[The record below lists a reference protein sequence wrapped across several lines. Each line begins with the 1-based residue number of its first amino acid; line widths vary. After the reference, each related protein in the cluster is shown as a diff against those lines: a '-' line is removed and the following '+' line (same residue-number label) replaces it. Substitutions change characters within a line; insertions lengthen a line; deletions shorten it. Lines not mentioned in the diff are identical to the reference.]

1 MKEKIEGG
9 RVCARC
15 CKNDSQTK
23 RAGRKERARVERDG
37 GRCNERQ
44 RTGVEVADAIRR
56 QCWRIAASSSGHNEP
71 IRLYFYFRHA
81 AYRAIP
87 SRAEA
92 ATATLRA
99 TYTRV
104 PCGPRTRRHACYT
117 YSGYKPA
124 RDRRR
129 TRRAARHATAT
140 PCRATLR
147 PLFLRGPNI
156 ACGAR

>member
-15 CKNDSQTK
+15 CKNDRQTK
-23 RAGRKERARVERDG
+23 RAGRKERARMERDG

-117 YSGYKPA
+117 YSGYNQREIAVKHEERRGTPRPHHA
-124 RDRRR
+124 VPRYDRYF
-129 TRRAARHATAT
+129 A
-140 PCRATLR
+140 
-147 PLFLRGPNI
+147 GPT
-156 ACGAR
+156 